1 MLIVFGK
8 QIMRI
13 NEIIVVE
20 GKSDTAKIKRAVD
33 ADTIETNGSALDE
46 LTQKTIE
53 RAAKTRGVIVFTDP
67 DFNGERIRKIVT
79 QIAPNAKHA
88 FLTKDQAGANIK
100 HHSLGIEY
108 ATLNNI
114 QTILAQVAGND
125 IVEISSNI
133 TKQDLLEWGLIN
145 GPQAGARRTYL
156 SERLNLGY
164 VNGKQFMK
172 RIQMIGIQKDELLKI
187 LTELD

>member
-1 MLIVFGK
+1 
-8 QIMRI
+8 MRI

-33 ADTIETNGSALDE
+33 ADTIETNGSAIDE

-88 FLTKDQAGANIK
+88 FLTKDEAGANIK

-108 ATLNNI
+108 ATLKTI
-114 QTILAQVAGND
+114 QSILAQVAGND
-125 IVEISSNI
+125 ILEISSNI

-145 GPQAGARRTYL
+145 GPQSASRRTYL

-172 RIQMIGIQKDELLKI
+172 RIQMFGIQKEELLKI

>member
-1 MLIVFGK
+1 MK
-8 QIMRI
+8 I

-33 ADTIETNGSALDE
+33 ADTIETNGSALDQ
-46 LTQKTIE
+46 LTQNTIK
-53 RAAKTRGVIVFTDP
+53 RASKTRGVIVFTDP

-79 QIAPNAKHA
+79 QIAPDAKHA
-88 FLTKDQAGANIK
+88 FLTKDEAGANIK

-108 ATLNNI
+108 ATLETI
-114 QTILAQVAGND
+114 QIALKQVAGND
-125 IVEISSNI
+125 IIEVASNV
-133 TKQDLLEWGLIN
+133 TRKDLVEWGLIN
-145 GPQAGARRTYL
+145 GQQAASRRTYL

-172 RIQMIGIQKDELLKI
+172 RIQMFGIQKEEIYNI
-187 LTELD
+187 LAELD